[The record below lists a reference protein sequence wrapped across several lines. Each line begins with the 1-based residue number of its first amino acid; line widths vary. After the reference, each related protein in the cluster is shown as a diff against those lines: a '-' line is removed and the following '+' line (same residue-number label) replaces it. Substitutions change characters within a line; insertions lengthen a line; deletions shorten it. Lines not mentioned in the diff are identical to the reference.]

1 MKKRNKIII
10 FTIAFLLSLILNVYL
25 IHKYPFKGRGPM
37 SWDEVI
43 NNSWFFILSSLIFG
57 LYVWNVLFDKKE

>member
-1 MKKRNKIII
+1 
-10 FTIAFLLSLILNVYL
+10 
-25 IHKYPFKGRGPM
+25 M